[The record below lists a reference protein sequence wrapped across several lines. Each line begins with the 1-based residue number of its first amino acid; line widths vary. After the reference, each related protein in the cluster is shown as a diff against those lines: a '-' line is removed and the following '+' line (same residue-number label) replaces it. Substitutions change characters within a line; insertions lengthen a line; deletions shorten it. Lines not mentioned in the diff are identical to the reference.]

1 MTGDDVLKMF
11 DETGALLKGHFL
23 LSSGLHSPQYMQC
36 ALLLAHPKRAEQL
49 GAALAE
55 LSPDKPDLVVSPAMG
70 GLIIGQEVARAFG
83 ARHYFAERDN
93 GVMTL
98 RRGFSI
104 KPGETI
110 VVVEDVV
117 TTGKSSQEVIDLLES
132 RGGKVTRVMS
142 VVDRSGGDTKLKVPR
157 RSLLQ
162 LSIPSYK
169 PEDCPLCRQGQPF
182 IKPGSRTQPKP

>member
-1 MTGDDVLKMF
+1 MTGEDVLKMF

-36 ALLLAHPKRAEQL
+36 ALLLAHPKRAEAL
-49 GAALAE
+49 GAALAK

-83 ARHYFAERDN
+83 VRHYFAEREN
-93 GVMTL
+93 GVMTI
-98 RRGFSI
+98 RRGFSV

-132 RGGKVTRVMS
+132 RGGKVIRVMS
-142 VVDRSGGDTKLKVPR
+142 VVDRSGGETKLKVPR
-157 RSLLQ
+157 HSLLQ
-162 LSIPSYK
+162 LSIPSHQAS
-169 PEDCPLCRQGQPF
+169 DCPLCKQGIPAV
-182 IKPGSRTQPKP
+182 KPGSRTQPK